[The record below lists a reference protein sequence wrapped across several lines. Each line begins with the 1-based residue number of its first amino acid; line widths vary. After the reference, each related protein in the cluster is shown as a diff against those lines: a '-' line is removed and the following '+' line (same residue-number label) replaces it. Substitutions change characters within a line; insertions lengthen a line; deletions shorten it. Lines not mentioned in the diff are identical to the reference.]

1 MAEIMYMNNNTETPG
16 MEDDQQ
22 MTTANTSSHPASPAF
37 DEGLVSIS
45 IYRQFSFVSNIICV
59 PTLCIIAIVTNSTV
73 LVVLRSDPKQN
84 NKSFYIYMST
94 LMVCHM
100 LDSFVSLVR
109 SIPLVIDIYNP
120 PLGNFINTYMKRY
133 TIYVNM
139 LISHCTSG
147 TIFMMSVE
155 RLTALLKP
163 FTVKDALPS
172 KHPRTILLTGF
183 VFFVLYLL
191 PFGLLFDTS
200 SRTTL
205 ENNTEYHLKFVD
217 GWDYFMYCYFY
228 VETILLYFVA
238 PISILLVNS
247 AIPVAY
253 FRIQKTNLSG
263 IQLNLPRRR
272 QQTKITTVV
281 VCIVV
286 LYLLMSVPHMLG
298 QTLTFLDKR
307 RQWRDLYFFVG
318 IGNLITHFNSTCDCL
333 IYIVI
338 SKRFWC
344 TLKLIC
350 CKWLGSKSESMVSI
364 RREINRPVNSVTE

>member
-1 MAEIMYMNNNTETPG
+1 
-16 MEDDQQ
+16 
-22 MTTANTSSHPASPAF
+22 
-37 DEGLVSIS
+37 
-45 IYRQFSFVSNIICV
+45 
-59 PTLCIIAIVTNSTV
+59 
-73 LVVLRSDPKQN
+73 
-84 NKSFYIYMST
+84 
-94 LMVCHM
+94 MVCHM

-109 SIPLVIDIYNP
+109 SIPLVIDVYNP
-120 PLGNFINTYMKRY
+120 HLGNFINTYMKRY

-147 TIFMMSVE
+147 TILMMSVE

-172 KHPRTILLTGF
+172 KHPRTVLVIGF
-183 VFFVLYLL
+183 VLFALYLL

-200 SRTTL
+200 TRTTS
-205 ENNTEYHLKFVD
+205 ENNTEYYLKFVD
-217 GWDYFMYCYFY
+217 GWGSFMYCYFY

-238 PISILLVNS
+238 PISILLANS
-247 AIPVAY
+247 AIPIAY

-263 IQLNLPRRR
+263 IQLNLSRRR

-307 RQWRDLYFFVG
+307 RQWRDLHFFVG

-338 SKRFWC
+338 SKSFWC
-344 TLKLIC
+344 TLELVC
-350 CKWLGSKSESMVSI
+350 CKWMRYKSESMVCI
-364 RREINRPVNSVTE
+364 RRNINRPADGVTE